1 MQRVKP
7 KRKLSQR
14 AAILILIAILMAAGL
29 LVWLVS
35 TLLREKPATVVTA
48 VQMPCPYSDTIRPF
62 GKNLLY
68 YDGLNI
74 HCISST
80 GSVRWS
86 FQVGPNAGYDCDD
99 ETVAAWTGSTIF
111 ILDKDG
117 NSSYNDSLGEEI
129 QFARVGKQYV
139 GAVIGNTETPRLVV
153 KDHEGAHM
161 DEEADAYSNLILL
174 DLGFYGPDGQYMWT
188 LALDVF
194 GTAANTIMNTF
205 EVGKMNTGEA
215 SLGEPIT
222 YSVLYENNKLRVINT
237 RKMLT
242 FDYRGTEDITA
253 SVLVYGW
260 RLLDTEVPERG
271 DALLLFAPTSQT
283 ENLFDIT
290 SLRLLSGSKDK
301 RFTMPANCVGAA
313 VWNKTIYAFSADQ
326 LLRAGMN
333 DTRFSAFSLPLE
345 APVTEL
351 IGTLSDG
358 KAIVACGEEVFVVT
372 LPQGFTV
379 SNEGR

>member
-1 MQRVKP
+1 MQRVRKN
-7 KRKLSQR
+7 KLSQK
-14 AAILILIAILMAAGL
+14 AAILILVAVLVLIGLVTWLLIALF
-29 LVWLVS
+29 S
-35 TLLREKPATVVTA
+35 EKPTTTVTA
-48 VQMPCPYSDTIRPF
+48 VKMPCVYSDTIKPF
-62 GKNLLY
+62 GKNILLY
-68 YDGLNI
+68 DGKSI
-74 HCISST
+74 HCIAST
-80 GSVRWS
+80 GGTRWS
-86 FQVGPNAGYDCDD
+86 FQVGPNAGYDCNDS
-99 ETVAAWTGSTIF
+99 TVAAWTGSTLY
-111 ILDKDG
+111 ILDEDG
-117 NSSYNDSLGEEI
+117 NSSYNDSLGDEI

-139 GAVIGNTETPRLVV
+139 AAVIGDTENPRLVV

-161 DEEADAYSNLILL
+161 DEETDAYNKLILL
-174 DLGFYGPDGQYMWT
+174 DLGFYGPNGQYMWT

-205 EVGKMNTGEA
+205 EVGKMNTGEV

-242 FDYRGTEDITA
+242 FDYRGNEDLTA

-271 DALLLFAPTSQT
+271 DALLLFAPTDQT
-283 ENLFDIT
+283 DQLFDIT
-290 SLRLLSGSKDK
+290 SLRLLSGSRDK

-313 VWNKTIYAFSADQ
+313 LWNKTIYALSGDQ
-326 LLRAGMN
+326 MFRAGMN

-345 APVTEL
+345 RPVTDL

-358 KAIVACGEEVFVVT
+358 KVVVACSEEVYVLT
-372 LPQGFTV
+372 LPQGFTI
-379 SNEGR
+379 SDRR

>member
-14 AAILILIAILMAAGL
+14 AAILILVLILAAIGS

-35 TLLREKPATVVTA
+35 SLFREKPTTVVTA
-48 VQMPCPYSDTIRPF
+48 AKMPCPYSDNIRAF

-74 HCISST
+74 HCISSSGT
-80 GSVRWS
+80 VRWS
-86 FQVGPNAGYDCDD
+86 FQVGPNAGFDCDD
-99 ETVAAWTGSTIF
+99 TTVAAWTGSTIY
-111 ILDKDG
+111 ILDQNGD
-117 NSSYNDSLGEEI
+117 SSYNDSLGEEI

-139 GAVIGNTETPRLVV
+139 GAVIGKTETPRLVV
-153 KDHEGAHM
+153 KDHQGAHM
-161 DEEADAYSNLILL
+161 DEEADAYNNLILL
-174 DLGFYGPDGQYMWT
+174 DLGFYGPNGQYMWT

-194 GTAANTIMNTF
+194 GTAANTVMNTF
-205 EVGKMNTGEA
+205 EVGKMNTGQV

-242 FDYRGTEDITA
+242 FDYRGAQDLSA

-290 SLRLLSGSKDK
+290 SLRLLSGAKDK
-301 RFTMPANCVGAA
+301 RFTMPANCVGAT
-313 VWNKTIYAFSADQ
+313 VWNKTIYAFSKDQ
-326 LLRAGMN
+326 MFRAGLN
-333 DTRFSAFSLPLE
+333 DTRFSAFTLPLE
-345 APVTEL
+345 NPATEL
-351 IGTLSDG
+351 IGTLTDG
-358 KAIVACGEEVFVVT
+358 KAIVACGEEVYVLT
-372 LPQGFTV
+372 LPQGYTV

>member
-14 AAILILIAILMAAGL
+14 AAILILVAVLAAVGL
-29 LVWLVS
+29 LVWLITS
-35 TLLREKPATVVTA
+35 LLREKPATTVTA
-48 VQMPCPYSDTIRPF
+48 MKMPCPYSENIKPF
-62 GKNLLY
+62 GNNLLY

-86 FQVGPNAGYDCDD
+86 FQVGPSAGFDCDD
-99 ETVAAWTGSTIF
+99 STVAAWTGSTIF
-111 ILDKDG
+111 ILDQDG
-117 NSSYNDSLGEEI
+117 NSSYNDSLGEDI
-129 QFARVGKQYV
+129 QFARVGRQYV
-139 GAVIGNTETPRLVV
+139 GAVIGETDTPRLVV
-153 KDHEGAHM
+153 KDHQGAHM
-161 DEEADAYSNLILL
+161 DEEADAYNNLIML
-174 DLGFYGPDGQYMWT
+174 DLGFYGPSGQYMWT

-194 GTAANTIMNTF
+194 GTAPNTIMNTF

-222 YSVLYENNKLRVINT
+222 YSVLYENNKLRVVNT

-242 FDYRGTEDITA
+242 FDYRGTEDVSS

-271 DALLLFAPTSQT
+271 DALLLFAPTDQT

-290 SLRLLSGSKDK
+290 SLRLLSGSRDK
-301 RFTMPANCVGAA
+301 RYTMPANCVGAA
-313 VWNKTIYAFSADQ
+313 VWNKTIYALSGDQ
-326 LLRAGMN
+326 MFRAGMN
-333 DTRFSAFSLPLE
+333 DNRFAAFSLPLE
-345 APVTEL
+345 SPVTEL
-351 IGTLSDG
+351 IGTLDDG
-358 KAIVACGEEVFVVT
+358 KVVVACGEEVYVLS
-372 LPQGFTV
+372 LPQGYTLTD
-379 SNEGR
+379 RR

>member
-7 KRKLSQR
+7 KRKLSQV
-14 AAILILIAILMAAGL
+14 AAILILVAVLAVVA
-29 LVWLVS
+29 LVGWLVA
-35 TLLREKPATVVTA
+35 TLLRDKPSTSVSAIK
-48 VQMPCPYSDTIRPF
+48 MPCPYSENIRAF
-62 GKNLLY
+62 GNNLLY

-86 FQVGPNAGYDCDD
+86 FQVGPAAGFDCDD
-99 ETVAAWTGSTIF
+99 TTVAAWTGSTIF
-111 ILDKDG
+111 ILDQNG
-117 NSSYNDSLGEEI
+117 NSSFNDSLGEEI

-139 GAVIGNTETPRLVV
+139 GAVIGETDSPRLVV
-153 KDHEGAHM
+153 KDHEGGHM
-161 DEEADAYSNLILL
+161 DEEADAYDKLIML
-174 DLGFYGPDGQYMWT
+174 DLGFYGPEGQYMWT

-194 GTAANTIMNTF
+194 GTAPNTIMNTF

-242 FDYRGTEDITA
+242 FDYRGTEDVTS

-271 DALLLFAPTSQT
+271 DALLLFAPTDQT
-283 ENLFDIT
+283 ESLFDIT
-290 SLRLLSGSKDK
+290 SLRLLSGSRDK
-301 RFTMPANCVGAA
+301 RYTMPANCVGAA
-313 VWNKTIYAFSADQ
+313 VWNKTIYALSGDQ
-326 LLRAGMN
+326 LFRAGMN
-333 DTRFSAFSLPLE
+333 DTRFTAFGLPLD
-345 APVTEL
+345 APATEL
-351 IGTLSDG
+351 IGTLKDG
-358 KAIVACGEEVFVVT
+358 KAIVACGEEVYVLT
-372 LPQGFTV
+372 LPQGYTIT
-379 SNEGR
+379 EGR

>member
-7 KRKLSQR
+7 KKKLSQR
-14 AAILILIAILMAAGL
+14 AAILILIAILAAIGAA
-29 LVWLVS
+29 VWLITSLVGG
-35 TLLREKPATVVTA
+35 TKPATVVTA
-48 VQMPCPYSDTIRPF
+48 SQLPCPYNDTIRPF
-62 GKNLLY
+62 GKNVLY
-68 YDGLNI
+68 YDGISI

-86 FQVGPNAGYDCDD
+86 YQIGPNAGFDCNE
-99 ETVAAWTGSTIF
+99 ETIAAWTGSTIY
-111 ILDKDG
+111 ILDQNGD
-117 NSSYNDSLGEEI
+117 SCYNDSLGEEI

-139 GAVIGNTETPRLVV
+139 GAVIGDTTSPRLVV
-153 KDHEGAHM
+153 KDHDGAHM
-161 DEEADAYSNLILL
+161 DEEADAYAKLILL
-174 DLGFYGPDGQYMWT
+174 DLGFYGPNGQYMWT

-194 GTAANTIMNTF
+194 GTAANTVMNTF
-205 EVGKMNTGEA
+205 EVGKMNTGEV

-242 FDYRGTEDITA
+242 FDYRGTEDVNA

-271 DALLLFAPTSQT
+271 DALLLFAPTGQT
-283 ENLFDIT
+283 DNLFDIT
-290 SLRLLSGSKDK
+290 SLRLLSGSRDK
-301 RFTMPANCVGAA
+301 RFTMPANCVGAT
-313 VWNKTIYAFSADQ
+313 VWNKTIYAVSADQ
-326 LLRAGMN
+326 MFRAGMN
-333 DTRFSAFSLPLE
+333 DNRFTAFGLPLDS
-345 APVTEL
+345 PVTSL

-358 KAIVACGEEVFVVT
+358 KAVVACGDEVFVLT

-379 SNEGR
+379 NERR

>member
-1 MQRVKP
+1 
-7 KRKLSQR
+7 
-14 AAILILIAILMAAGL
+14 
-29 LVWLVS
+29 
-35 TLLREKPATVVTA
+35 
-48 VQMPCPYSDTIRPF
+48 
-62 GKNLLY
+62 
-68 YDGLNI
+68 
-74 HCISST
+74 
-80 GSVRWS
+80 
-86 FQVGPNAGYDCDD
+86 
-99 ETVAAWTGSTIF
+99 
-111 ILDKDG
+111 
-117 NSSYNDSLGEEI
+117 
-129 QFARVGKQYV
+129 
-139 GAVIGNTETPRLVV
+139 
-153 KDHEGAHM
+153 
-161 DEEADAYSNLILL
+161 
-174 DLGFYGPDGQYMWT
+174 MWT
-188 LALDVF
+188 LALDEF

-290 SLRLLSGSKDK
+290 SLRLLSGTKDK

-326 LLRAGMN
+326 MLRAGMN

-351 IGTLSDG
+351 IGTLTDG